1 MKSTYHWR
9 CFPNDDNKLKFSSGR
24 LCAGN
29 GPRSYRFNNT
39 FTPRMSDQT
48 WAILIGFLT
57 VAGLRV
63 LDWYLPKNWHS
74 RWASRHGEKDEQNN
88 D

>member
-1 MKSTYHWR
+1 M
-9 CFPNDDNKLKFSSGR
+9 PNSRVYKNVGSLMPGR
-24 LCAGN
+24 SAFDL
-29 GPRSYRFNNT
+29 SYTKT
-39 FTPRMSDQT
+39 FTCDMGQ
-48 WAILIGFLT
+48 LIPVMCDEVGFLT

>member
-1 MKSTYHWR
+1 
-9 CFPNDDNKLKFSSGR
+9 
-24 LCAGN
+24 
-29 GPRSYRFNNT
+29 
-39 FTPRMSDQT
+39 MSDQT

-63 LDWYLPKNWHS
+63 LDWYLVIVLFCQ
-74 RWASRHGEKDEQNN
+74 WASRHGEKDEQNN